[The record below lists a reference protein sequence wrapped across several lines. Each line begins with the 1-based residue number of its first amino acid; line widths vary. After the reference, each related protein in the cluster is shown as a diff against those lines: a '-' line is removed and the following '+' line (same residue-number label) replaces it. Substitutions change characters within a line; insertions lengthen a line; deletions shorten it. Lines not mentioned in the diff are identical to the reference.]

1 MAGRRHSEG
10 KRDPERARARILR
23 AAVREF
29 ADKGLGGARVDQIA
43 ARARANKRML
53 YHYFGNKEDLFLASL
68 ESVYEDIRA
77 HERTLRLEDQPPL
90 EAMRRLIT
98 FTWDYLVANPHFI
111 RMLNTENLHRARFLR
126 RSRRIQAMH
135 SPLVVLIADILRLG
149 TAQRIM
155 RPGVDPMQLYI
166 SIAALAY
173 FYLSNVHTLSTI
185 FSRNFAAPAARARR
199 RDHVVEVILGY
210 LRPANGA
217 ADAALRARAAI
228 PAKAGR
234 GTAG

>member
-1 MAGRRHSEG
+1 MHREV

-77 HERTLRLEDQPPL
+77 HERTLRLEHKPPL
-90 EAMRRLIT
+90 DAMRRMIT
-98 FTWDYLVANPHFI
+98 FTWDYFVANPHFI

-135 SPLVVLIADILRLG
+135 SPLVALIARILQRG
-149 TAQRIM
+149 TEQGTM

-185 FSRNFAAPAARARR
+185 FSRDFAAPAERARR

-210 LRPANGA
+210 LRPANGD
-217 ADAALRARAAI
+217 ADAAFGLRMAS
-228 PAKAGR
+228 GR
-234 GTAG
+234 TAE

>member
-1 MAGRRHSEG
+1 MAGRKHPEV
-10 KRDPERARARILR
+10 KRDPQRARARILR

-29 ADKGLGGARVDQIA
+29 ADKGLGGARVDRIA

-77 HERTLRLEDQPPL
+77 HERTLRLQDQAPL
-90 EAMRRLIT
+90 DAMRRLIT
-98 FTWDYLVANPHFI
+98 FTWDYFVANPHFI

-135 SPLVVLIADILRLG
+135 SPLVALIAGILQRG
-149 TAQRIM
+149 TEQGIM

-185 FSRNFAAPAARARR
+185 FSRNFAAPAQRARR

-210 LRPANGA
+210 LRPANGGA
-217 ADAALRARAAI
+217 NAGLRF
-228 PAKAGR
+228 PEAK
-234 GTAG
+234 

>member
-1 MAGRRHSEG
+1 MAGRKHREV

-77 HERTLRLEDQPPL
+77 HERTLRLEDKPPL
-90 EAMRRLIT
+90 DAMRRMIT
-98 FTWDYLVANPHFI
+98 FTWDYFVANPHFI

-135 SPLVVLIADILRLG
+135 SPLVALIARILQHG
-149 TAQRIM
+149 TEQGTM

-185 FSRNFAAPAARARR
+185 FSRDFAAPAERARR

-210 LRPANGA
+210 LRPANGD
-217 ADAALRARAAI
+217 ADAAFDLR
-228 PAKAGR
+228 KVSGR
-234 GTAG
+234 TAE